1 MGIGLGIVLIVIG
14 AILSFAVTATVPGVD
29 LTVIGYILIAAG
41 ALALLLAIVLNTMR
55 AHTSHKEVIE
65 RREGGRRRGRDDYYD

>member
-29 LTVIGYILIAAG
+29 VTVIGYILMAAG
-41 ALALLLAIVLNTMR
+41 ALALVLSVLLHTMR

-65 RREGGRRRGRDDYYD
+65 RREGRRGRDRYYDE